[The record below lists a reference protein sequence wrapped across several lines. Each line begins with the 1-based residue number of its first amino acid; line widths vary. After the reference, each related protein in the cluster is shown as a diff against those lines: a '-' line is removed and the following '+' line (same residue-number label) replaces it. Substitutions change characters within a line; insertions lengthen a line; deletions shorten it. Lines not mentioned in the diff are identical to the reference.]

1 MAKNKTAIVMGELN
15 GERYAV
21 IEAGKKGLRETR
33 RIASVALQHALAV
46 AVLTFYSRNMLGA
59 AIRAC
64 VGG

>member
-1 MAKNKTAIVMGELN
+1 MAKKRTAIVIDESQ

-21 IEAGKKGLRETR
+21 IEGGKKGLAETQ
-33 RIASVALQHALAV
+33 RIASAALQHALAV
-46 AVLTFYSRNMLGA
+46 AVLTCYSRNMLGA